1 MKNECESVYVSQGH
15 TSTSISVQ
23 AGPWADVLLAI
34 IREGPK

>member
-1 MKNECESVYVSQGH
+1 MKNECESVYVSH